1 MMCLLFHLAKISF
14 GTSADEFIDICHITD
29 ALVTSFPRS
38 LSTIQYTCVLYSYNS
53 SPSNHSYFAM
63 LTRGKNQANPS
74 SGDDASAVGTRR
86 ASRKKTLTKKGQ
98 AFYSATSAV
107 STTVAVSAVA
117 ASVAIDSAS
126 AKEGAHHSARA
137 REAASAPAASVAVRS
152 SPSKEGTSSRLAVSQ
167 SAAIESAALSAGAAP
182 AASVAVCSSP
192 SKEGTSSRSA
202 VS

>member
-14 GTSADEFIDICHITD
+14 GTSADVFIDICHITD

-38 LSTIQYTCVLYSYNS
+38 LSSIQYTCVLYSYNS
-53 SPSNHSYFAM
+53 SLSNHSYFAM
-63 LTRGKNQANPS
+63 LTRGMNQANPS
-74 SGDDASAVGTRR
+74 SGDDTSAVGTRR
-86 ASRKKTLTKKGQ
+86 ASRKKTLIKKGQ
-98 AFYSATSAV
+98 AFYSATSTV

-126 AKEGAHHSARA
+126 AKEGNHRSART
-137 REAASAPAASVAVRS
+137 READS
-152 SPSKEGTSSRLAVSQ
+152 
-167 SAAIESAALSAGAAP
+167 AP

-192 SKEGTSSRSA
+192 SKEGTSSHSA

>member
-1 MMCLLFHLAKISF
+1 MMCLRFHLAKISF
-14 GTSADEFIDICHITD
+14 GICHITD
-29 ALVTSFPRS
+29 ALVTSFSRS
-38 LSTIQYTCVLYSYNS
+38 LSTIYFTCVLYSYNS

-63 LTRGKNQANPS
+63 LTRGRNQANPS
-74 SGDDASAVGTRR
+74 SGDDTSAVGTRR

-117 ASVAIDSAS
+117 VPVAIDSAS
-126 AKEGAHHSARA
+126 AKEDTRRSAHA
-137 REAASAPAASVAVRS
+137 REAAS
-152 SPSKEGTSSRLAVSQ
+152 
-167 SAAIESAALSAGAAP
+167 AP

-202 VS
+202 VSRSAAIESAALSASLPPLHL